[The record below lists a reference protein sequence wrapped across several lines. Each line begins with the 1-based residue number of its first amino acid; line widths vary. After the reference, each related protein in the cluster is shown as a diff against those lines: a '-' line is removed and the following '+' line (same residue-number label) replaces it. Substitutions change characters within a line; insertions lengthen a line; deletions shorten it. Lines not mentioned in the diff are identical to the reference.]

1 MDLCCYTMV
10 NSVKNI
16 LMTKNHLTC
25 DHTTEVLATLII
37 DYINIMN
44 ASKYI

>member
-1 MDLCCYTMV
+1 MNLCCFTMV

-16 LMTKNHLTC
+16 LTKKNRLTC

-37 DYINIMN
+37 DDNNIMN
-44 ASKYI
+44 PFKYI